1 MASIAKALGDGVS
14 IAGELSLKR
23 IFIHDAKRLKKYNIY
38 AAFLEMDIYED
49 IFSSCL
55 SGTITIVEATNLIFE
70 IPLLGDEML
79 EIEYSTPSLESTDTI
94 KKTFSITKVDQRE
107 HGGDKKNVYV
117 LHFISKEGLI
127 DLNSKISRSYEGNPH
142 EIVKKIFNT
151 ELKVNDEVEVDDS
164 DGKIKFISPYWSPF
178 KCINYATSRCMT
190 PNTKSIAPNFLFYQ
204 TMKKFKLK
212 SLSNLFSQQSFTTY
226 FFDKNPARAQGVNL
240 TSVPDI
246 DRQYSS
252 IKELYFINSQD
263 YIDNISNGSLSHKV
277 YGVDLLRK
285 NFSTKTYRIDRDFA
299 KSSHLDKFPI
309 ISPEAVISDHGLFQM
324 RTTSPQL
331 FDGIAD
337 KADDLLVKRISLL
350 GQLDLFKLDIV
361 VPGRTDIE
369 VGMVVDFELN
379 QFRETDDEEK
389 LEKKIDPYYSGR
401 YLITAI
407 QHRLTQTRHLMTM
420 QIVKESTP
428 NEFKIGIDL
437 K

>member
-1 MASIAKALGDGVS
+1 MPSIAKLLGDGVS

-23 IFIHDAKRLKKYNIY
+23 ILIHDAKRLKKYNIY

-55 SGTITIVEATNLIFE
+55 SGTVTIVESNNLIFE
-70 IPLLGDEML
+70 IPLLGDELL

-117 LHFISKEGLI
+117 IHFISNEGLI
-127 DLNSKISRSYEGNPH
+127 DLNSALSRSYEGNPH
-142 EIVKKIFNT
+142 DIVKRIFNA
-151 ELKVNDEVEVDDS
+151 ELKINDPIEVDDS
-164 DGKIKFISPYWSPF
+164 DGKIKFVSPYWSPF
-178 KCINYATSRCMT
+178 ECINYATSRCLA
-190 PNTKSIAPNFLFYQ
+190 PNTKTITPNFLFYQ
-204 TMKKFKLK
+204 TTKKFKLK
-212 SLSNLFSQQSFTTY
+212 SLSTLFAQEPYMNY
-226 FFDKNPARAQGVNL
+226 FFDKNPARSHGVNN

-246 DRQYSS
+246 DREYSS

-263 YIDNISNGSLSHKV
+263 YIDNISNGSLSHRV

-285 NFSTKTYRIDRDFA
+285 NFSTKTYKIDTDFR
-299 KSSHLDKFPI
+299 KTPHIEKYPI
-309 ISPEAVISDHGLFQM
+309 ISPDAIISDYGLFQR

-331 FDGIAD
+331 FDGVND
-337 KADDLLVKRISLL
+337 NADDLLVKRVSLL
-350 GQLDLFKLDIV
+350 GQLDLFKLDII

-369 VGMVVDFELN
+369 VGMIVNFELN
-379 QFRETDDEEK
+379 QFRETDSEEK
-389 LEKKIDPYYSGR
+389 LDKKIDPYYSGR

-420 QIVKESTP
+420 QIIKESTP